1 MSKSVVIA
9 VDAMGGDNAPFK
21 IIAGISEYLKKNRN
35 VFFRIFG
42 KKTSIENEI
51 KKNKISNEFYEI
63 IDCNDIVENNDT
75 PLTAAKKRNTSMWQA
90 INDVKEKKSNV
101 IVSAG
106 NTGALFVISKLSM
119 NMIEN
124 IDKPALAALWPNKI
138 DMNIVLDLGANVECN
153 DKNFEDFALMG
164 AALHKS
170 LFPKDD
176 SKVALLNIGS
186 EEIKG
191 HETIK
196 KAYQSMENKRNELYE
211 FCGYIEGNHIMDGNV
226 NVIVTDGF
234 TGNVALKTAEGTANF
249 ISTELKKA
257 LSNGLVAKLSTLLN
271 ILNLRKFK
279 KRLDPRLY
287 NRAILLGL
295 ESPVIK
301 SHGST
306 DYIGFANSLDVCV
319 KTVEG
324 KLIDKIKKN
333 INI

>member
-1 MSKSVVIA
+1 MSNSVIIA
-9 VDAMGGDNAPFK
+9 VDAMGGDNSPAK
-21 IIAGISEYLKKNRN
+21 VILGISEFLKKNSN
-35 VFFRIFG
+35 VYFRIFG
-42 KKTSIENEI
+42 KERDIQNENT
-51 KKNKISNEFYEI
+51 KNKLQKSFFEI
-63 IDCNDIVENNDT
+63 IDCEDIVRNNDT
-75 PLTAAKKRNTSMWQA
+75 PLTAAKKKNTSMWQA

-106 NTGALFVISKLSM
+106 NTGALFVISKLNM

-124 IDKPALAALWPNKI
+124 ISKPALAALWPNKK
-138 DMNIVLDLGANVECN
+138 DMNIVLDLGANVEC
-153 DKNFEDFALMG
+153 DEKNFEDFAIMG
-164 AALHKS
+164 AALHKA
-170 LFPKDD
+170 LFPNYD

-196 KAYQSMENKRNELYE
+196 KAYQSMEQKKNDLFE

-249 ISTELKKA
+249 ISSELKNA
-257 LSNGLVAKLSTLLN
+257 LTSGIIAKISSTLN
-271 ILNLRKFK
+271 IFNLRKFK
-279 KRLDPRLY
+279 KRFDPRLY
-287 NRAILLGL
+287 NGAILLGL
-295 ESPVIK
+295 ETPVIK

-306 DYIGFANSLDVCV
+306 DFIGFANSIDVCV

-333 INI
+333 IVN